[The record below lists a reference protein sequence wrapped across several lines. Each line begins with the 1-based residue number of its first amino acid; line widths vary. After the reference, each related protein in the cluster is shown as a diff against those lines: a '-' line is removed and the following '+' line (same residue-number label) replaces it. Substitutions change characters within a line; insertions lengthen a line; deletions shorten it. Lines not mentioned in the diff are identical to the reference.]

1 MLFGSGADDASR
13 AALQQANLDYNAA
26 LKASCEA
33 YSNCTYTN
41 STYSN
46 VQFQLDDLS
55 TVDRFHPSA
64 SGQAK
69 LAAAMWNDG
78 FLAATGLGSSGWR
91 WRWRAVAAR
100 AAAAPVEVRAA
111 AAVSG
116 GSGGGGGG
124 SSSGSSTPTP
134 APAPVP
140 APPPPPAPPVITLGS
155 GGFTPPL
162 GLTARPL
169 TLNLGTNVNLDSP
182 AWLQVGVRT
191 TVGHRMITIVQ
202 GSKIGGVRS
211 GKRHQWMY
219 FHGQGAIALDTAA
232 PAQGDARQSAAR
244 AARHGRQR
252 DDVEPRRA
260 APLRGSVHGERLARQ
275 QQTPL
280 GLGVH
285 PRTLVL
291 ATSVGLDGSA
301 RLRVGVRTAVGH
313 RMITIV
319 RGSTI
324 GGAKSGKRHQWLS
337 HQGQGTIA
345 LNLRLLRKATP
356 GKLQLVLLAKGANG
370 KTTTLVVPVRYSAP

>member
-1 MLFGSGADDASR
+1 M
-13 AALQQANLDYNAA
+13 
-26 LKASCEA
+26 
-33 YSNCTYTN
+33 
-41 STYSN
+41 
-46 VQFQLDDLS
+46 
-55 TVDRFHPSA
+55 
-64 SGQAK
+64 
-69 LAAAMWNDG
+69 
-78 FLAATGLGSSGWR
+78 
-91 WRWRAVAAR
+91 
-100 AAAAPVEVRAA
+100 
-111 AAVSG
+111 
-116 GSGGGGGG
+116 
-124 SSSGSSTPTP
+124 
-134 APAPVP
+134 
-140 APPPPPAPPVITLGS
+140 ITLGS

-162 GLTARPL
+162 GLTARLL

-191 TVGHRMITIVQ
+191 TVGHRMITIVP

-211 GKRHQWMY
+211 GKRHQWIY
-219 FHGQGAIALDTAA
+219 FHGQGAIALDLRLLRKATPGNLQLVLLATGDNGTTSNLVVPLHYVA
-232 PAQGDARQSAAR
+232 PST
-244 AARHGRQR
+244 
-252 DDVEPRRA
+252 VSVS
-260 APLRGSVHGERLARQ
+260 LGSGT
-275 QQTPL
+275 TPL

-337 HQGQGTIA
+337 YQGQGTIA